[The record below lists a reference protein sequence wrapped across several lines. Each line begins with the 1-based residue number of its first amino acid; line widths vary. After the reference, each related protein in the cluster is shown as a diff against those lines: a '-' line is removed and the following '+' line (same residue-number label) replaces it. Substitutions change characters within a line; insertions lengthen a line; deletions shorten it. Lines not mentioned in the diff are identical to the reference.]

1 MKPSIFDVMR
11 RMQRFPLRVQ
21 AAHLQALI
29 KQEPPRSI
37 RRHELVAA
45 LNQIVMRDLRA
56 GNRGIRRAS

>member
-1 MKPSIFDVMR
+1 MKPSIFEVMR

-21 AAHLQALI
+21 AAHLRSLI
-29 KQEPPRSI
+29 QMEPPRSI

-45 LNQIVMRDLRA
+45 LNQIVMRDLKA

>member
-11 RMQRFPLRVQ
+11 RMQRFPLNVQ
-21 AAHLQALI
+21 AAHLRSLI
-29 KQEPPRSI
+29 LLEPPRSI

-45 LNQIVMRDLRA
+45 LNQIVMRDLKA